1 MRRRLKQQE
10 LRDEYITNRQVMP
23 DGTVTEH
30 SVRAV
35 DDAFVFI
42 TMRGGQ
48 EVNRRSTQLSPRAAA
63 YWRRWRRPLRCL
75 WLASA

>member
-23 DGTVTEH
+23 DGMVTEH

-48 EVNRRSTQLSPRAAA
+48 EVNRRSTQPGCAGPVGRV
-63 YWRRWRRPLRCL
+63 
-75 WLASA
+75 